1 MTQIIVFLFG
11 LVIGSFL
18 NVVIY
23 RLPLKQSIIF
33 PASHCPNCGVHL
45 LIRDLVPVLSW
56 LFLQGRCRNCGTRIS
71 RRYPLI
77 ELFTALVFL
86 ILSLYFQGWQLI
98 GLLFLAAILIAAS
111 AIDFKHGI
119 IPNQLIIA
127 GLVVGLAD
135 IFLNVSLTWQQQL
148 LGFTGGGLLLLLA
161 VVSRGGMGGGDIKLT
176 AVMGIFLG
184 PKLVLVTLVLA
195 SALGAAA
202 GVALILAGKKGV
214 RMLSSLAPFWQWE
227 RYWHFYGGNSPGL
240 VFQYLVIL
248 RR

>member
-148 LGFTGGGLLLLLA
+148 LGFFTGGGLLLLLA

-202 GVALILAGKKGV
+202 GVALILAGKKGRKDAIV
-214 RMLSSLAPFWQWE
+214 FGPFLAVGALLALLWGETLLGWYFSTW
-227 RYWHFYGGNSPGL
+227 
-240 VFQYLVIL
+240 
-248 RR
+248 